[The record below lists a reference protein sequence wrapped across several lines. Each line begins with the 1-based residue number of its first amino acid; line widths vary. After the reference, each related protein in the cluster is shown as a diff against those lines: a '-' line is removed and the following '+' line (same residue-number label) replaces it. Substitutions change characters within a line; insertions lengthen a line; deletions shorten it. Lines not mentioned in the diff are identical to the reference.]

1 MQPEP
6 RWNFRGD
13 VISGKRNWNVSR
25 LRWLKPIVKPLEDTM
40 NKRLVVSLVAAS
52 LLTSGAAFAQSTT
65 QQGAANGAAAGGSV
79 AGPVGEVVGGTVGA
93 AVGLGLEIPN
103 AVITSVTAEHAPSVV
118 VRERVVVG
126 EPLPAAVELRPVPSH
141 TEYRYAVVNDRR
153 VIVEPRTRKV
163 IKIID

>member
-1 MQPEP
+1 MKN
-6 RWNFRGD
+6 RL
-13 VISGKRNWNVSR
+13 VIS
-25 LRWLKPIVKPLEDTM
+25 LAA
-40 NKRLVVSLVAAS
+40 VSLLAS
-52 LLTSGAAFAQSTT
+52 SAAFAQSTT
-65 QQGAANGAAAGGSV
+65 VEGANDGARAGGTV
-79 AGPVGEVVGGTVGA
+79 GGPVGEAVGGTVGA

-103 AVITSVTAEHAPSVV
+103 AVITSIQGERAPSVT

-126 EPLPAAVELRPVPSH
+126 EPLPPTVELRTVPSH